1 VEFNLRRLGFLALLA
16 FCLIAFALRVF
27 RLDLQSLWYDEAFSV
42 YLAHFDLAAITAR
55 TAADIQP
62 PLYYYLLHFWIAR
75 VGDSEFA
82 LRFLSLI
89 FGVLTTPLMF
99 VIAMRLFANP
109 RAAII
114 AALLATI
121 APLYIWYS
129 QEARM
134 YTLITFLLLLS
145 SYALLKEI
153 EGNKGNWWEIFVI
166 ANIAAIYTHY
176 FAFVVIAFQLL
187 FTIYHLLFA
196 QHSSRFTFYVLRFT
210 LYFIAIFAAFL
221 PWTPFVLARFGLD
234 VSYWRGALKLDEA
247 IRHIFV
253 NFTTGES
260 VIEADAQNIA
270 TIWLIVLLVGLL
282 ISWIVHRR
290 SNDSTNQRF
299 NYSTTFLILYLLV
312 PLALLLILFSR
323 NPKFNARYL
332 MIASPAFFLLL
343 AIGLANISRLTHVS
357 RVSRI
362 TFSLL
367 TFTFL
372 LCTWGYATT
381 NIYFD
386 SAYTKADFRGIA
398 RHIERNIAHDE
409 AIILTSGHLFP
420 AFNYYYRGDA
430 PIIRLPDEPTLNA
443 DHVLGFETANVLN
456 TTLAGKR
463 GVWVVQ
469 WQDEVVD
476 PNGFVPMLLST
487 QGELQPREGIGF
499 WQLQWQHWKLDPHPR
514 FSAEPNPQVK
524 RDANFGDKIKLIGFD
539 TIPAPANFGATFRL
553 YWHALDAIDADYSV
567 ALRVRDANGFVVGK
581 LDRRPA
587 GYNYPTMR
595 WKKDEKLFGEFTVPL
610 IVGTPPGDYFVE
622 VTIYTTDNP
631 RGLDVL
637 AANGA
642 PVGKAITLGPI
653 RVARVSSLVDSSK
666 LDIQNPVDATLGQF
680 RLYGYNLGRD
690 KASAGETIPLT
701 LFWFNGDYPTRDFT
715 FRIFFGDVASDPL
728 PLANAQFPTSQWRAG
743 ETVRGQYAIAIPA
756 DAKPGMI
763 KMRVVLSNGD
773 ALDLALFTIEKTDRV
788 FVKPPMQ
795 FSQTANFGNLL
806 ALAGYQLPLTTYKS
820 DDTLNLTLY
829 WNARAKIEK
838 PYTVFVHLLDPSG
851 KVVAQ
856 KDAEPRNGA
865 RATTTWLAGEYL
877 EDNYQLPFTHL
888 SPGSYRIEIGWYDAK
903 DPAFARLQ
911 VFDDN
916 GVPAS
921 DHLILQTTITVS
933 Q

>member
-1 VEFNLRRLGFLALLA
+1 MRRPGFIALLA
-16 FCLIAFALRVF
+16 LCLVAFALRVF

-42 YLAHFDLAAITAR
+42 YLAQFDLAAITAR

-82 LRFLSLI
+82 VRFLSLI
-89 FGVLTTPLMF
+89 FGVATIPLLF
-99 VIAMRLFANP
+99 VIAMRLFCASP
-109 RAAII
+109 LSRETGEGLGVGVI

-121 APLYIWYS
+121 APLYVWYS

-145 SYALLKEI
+145 SYALLRALQ
-153 EGNKGNWWEIFVI
+153 GNDGNWWKWFVI

-187 FTIYHLLFA
+187 FTIYQFRITHHARFA
-196 QHSSRFTFYVLRFT
+196 RIT
-210 LYFIAIFAAFL
+210 LYFIAILIAFL
-221 PWTPFVLARFGLD
+221 PWMPFVLARFGQD
-234 VSYWRGALKLDEA
+234 ASYWRGALKLDEA
-247 IRHIFV
+247 IRHILI

-260 VIEADAQNIA
+260 VLEAHAQNIA
-270 TIWLIVLLVGLL
+270 AGWLIVLLVGSLV
-282 ISWIVHRR
+282 SWFVRRQSKIKNQKSAIV
-290 SNDSTNQRF
+290 
-299 NYSTTFLILYLLV
+299 FLILYLLI

-343 AIGLANISRLTHVS
+343 AAGLAHASRLTAHAL
-357 RVSRI
+357 RF
-362 TFSLL
+362 TFYVLPL
-367 TFTFL
+367 TFL
-372 LCTWGYATT
+372 LFTSGYAIT

-386 SAYTKADFRGIA
+386 SAFTKADFRGIA
-398 RHIERNIAHDE
+398 RHIEKNIARDE

-420 AFNYYYRGDA
+420 AFNYYFRGDA

-443 DHVLGFETANVLN
+443 DHVLGFETADVLN
-456 TTLAGKR
+456 ATLATKR

-487 QGELQPREGIGF
+487 QGDLQPREGIAF
-499 WQLQWQHWKLDPHPR
+499 WQVQWQHWKLDPHPR
-514 FSAEPNPQVK
+514 FSAEPNPAITRV
-524 RDANFGDKIKLIGFD
+524 ANFGDKIKLLGFD
-539 TIPAPANFGATFRL
+539 SIPTPANFGATFRL
-553 YWHALDAIDADYSV
+553 YWHALDALDADYSI

-587 GYNYPTMR
+587 GYNYPTTR

-610 IVGTPPGDYFVE
+610 ITGAPPGNYFVE
-622 VTIYTTDNP
+622 VTLYTKDNP
-631 RGLDVL
+631 SGLDVI
-637 AANGA
+637 APNGA
-642 PVGKAITLGPI
+642 PVGKAIMLGPI
-653 RVARVSSLVDSSK
+653 RVARASYLVDSSQ

-680 RLYGYNLGRD
+680 RLLGYNLGRD

-701 LFWFNGDYPTRDFT
+701 LFWFTGALPTQDFT

-728 PLANAQFPTSQWRAG
+728 PLAHAQFPTSQWRMG
-743 ETVRGQYAIAIPA
+743 ETVRGQYPIAIPA
-756 DAKPGMI
+756 DAKPGTI
-763 KMRVVLSNGD
+763 KLRVELSNGD
-773 ALDLALFTIEKTDRV
+773 ARDLAPFTIEKTDRV
-788 FVKPPMQ
+788 FVKPPAQ
-795 FSQTANFGNLL
+795 FSQTANFGNII
-806 ALAGYQLPLTTYKS
+806 ALAGYNLPLTTYKS
-820 DDTLNLTLY
+820 NDTLNLTLF
-829 WNARAKIEK
+829 WHTRAKVEK

-865 RATTTWLAGEYL
+865 RPTTTWLAGEYI
-877 EDNYQLPFTHL
+877 EDNYQLPFANL
-888 SPGSYRIEIGWYDAK
+888 APGTYRIEIGWYDAK

-916 GVPAS
+916 GVPIN
-921 DHLILQTTITVS
+921 DHLILQTTILV